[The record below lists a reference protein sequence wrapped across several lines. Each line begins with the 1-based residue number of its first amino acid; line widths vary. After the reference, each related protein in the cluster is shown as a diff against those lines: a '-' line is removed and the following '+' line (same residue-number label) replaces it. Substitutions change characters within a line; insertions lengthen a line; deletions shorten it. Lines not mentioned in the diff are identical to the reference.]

1 MNKNIKI
8 IIKWVIGPLLA
19 AWLFYSL
26 YSKVKGQGELKHS
39 ITLIR
44 EAPFGQEAWKFWLVI
59 LLAFLNWSFETRKWQ
74 ILVKRIQPM
83 LFWRAMK
90 SVLCGV
96 TLTLFTPNRIG
107 EYGGRVLFVDD
118 GKKLQ
123 AVSLSI
129 AGSIAQLLITI
140 LMGCFGLVFLIERM
154 GPGEM
159 IMGLSVYW
167 LKVLLFISVVVF
179 LVLFLFFF
187 QLSWLI
193 RIIEKLPL
201 AKKFILYISVLDG
214 LDAKI
219 LLRLLFLSLSRY
231 IVFVL
236 QYIFMLQLL
245 HVEVGSWQSFW
256 IITVLFWVMAIV
268 PTFAIAELGVR
279 GEFAVALLG
288 LFSSNT
294 IGILGAI
301 FSIWFIN
308 LFIPAFIG
316 SILILG
322 IKINRDT

>member
-1 MNKNIKI
+1 M
-8 IIKWVIGPLLA
+8 
-19 AWLFYSL
+19 
-26 YSKVKGQGELKHS
+26 KGQGELKHS

-74 ILVKRIQPM
+74 ILVKRLQPM
-83 LFWRAMK
+83 YFWRAMK

-107 EYGGRVLFVDD
+107 EYGGRVLFVED

-219 LLRLLFLSLSRY
+219 LLRLLFLSLGRY

-288 LFSSNT
+288 LFSTNT
-294 IGILGAI
+294 IGILGTI